1 MRLIPQVPTLPSA
14 QLHVFEL
21 AAEYALG
28 GTGKQR
34 LSVTAN
40 VFTAQLMAPTLSA
53 KELIKIIIKGPL
65 VNNDNSDWALP
76 VIIIIIVL
84 TRPIK
89 QKVGY
94 PARIYTLDIV
104 YRYNSQ

>member
-1 MRLIPQVPTLPSA
+1 VPTLPSA

-40 VFTAQLMAPTLSA
+40 VFAAQLMASTLSA
-53 KELIKIIIKGPL
+53 KELRPIIIIVIKIIIKGPL
-65 VNNDNSDWALP
+65 VNNDNGDWAVP
-76 VIIIIIVL
+76 VIIIIVL
-84 TRPIK
+84 TRPKKTKGGISSAYIY
-89 QKVGY
+89 VGY
-94 PARIYTLDIV
+94 RL
-104 YRYNSQ
+104 SL